1 MHKFVEIA
9 RSNKMK
15 MKVLVLFVAT
25 VLVAYECHGSDY
37 QKFPLQMKTG
47 FGGQYSNEVA
57 CASWRLGVEA
67 NNVVKWQTVP
77 AACGE
82 YIADYVLG
90 DQYRSD
96 SKTVNQQAYFYA
108 KSLKL
113 TNKDV
118 FVLDVDDTTLSNLQ
132 YFANHGFGV
141 EPHNTTAFKN
151 WVLDGEAFALPETLK
166 MYNKLLALGIKIV
179 FLSERPLSL
188 GDVTAKNLKE
198 VGFNTWEK
206 LILRDPSEYSGKLS
220 FEYKSAEREKLEKEG
235 YRIIGNVGDQWS
247 DLLGSNKG
255 TRTFKLP
262 NPLYYD

>member
-108 KSLKL
+108 KTLNITAK
-113 TNKDV
+113 TAWV
-118 FVLDVDDTTLSNLQ
+118 FDIDETTLSNLP
-132 YFANHGFGV
+132 YYADHGFGYDFLLFV
-141 EPHNTTAFKN
+141 YVIVSYLLTVNYINFLRFKEIIP
-151 WVLDGEAFALPETLK
+151 VR
-166 MYNKLLALGIKIV
+166 
-179 FLSERPLSL
+179 LS
-188 GDVTAKNLKE
+188 
-198 VGFNTWEK
+198 
-206 LILRDPSEYSGKLS
+206 S
-220 FEYKSAEREKLEKEG
+220 FFDTPTHFS
-235 YRIIGNVGDQWS
+235 
-247 DLLGSNKG
+247 
-255 TRTFKLP
+255 
-262 NPLYYD
+262 